1 MSILRRPTLLFLIV
15 LLLVPAAAA
24 DRLTVVS
31 WGGAYVKSQMLG
43 FILPFEEETGIA
55 VDVLEYTGG
64 IDDVRSQVR
73 AWNVRWDVVD
83 MELFD
88 AHRACR
94 ENLLVPFD
102 HDTLP
107 PAPDGT
113 PAREDFLEG
122 SLLRC
127 GIGNVVAATVVAYDH
142 ERIERAPERIEDF
155 FDVQGFPGRRG
166 LRRSPKVNLEWAL
179 IADGVPR
186 EDVYQVLDT
195 EEGVDRAF
203 RVLNRIKPWVDWWR
217 SGEEAVRLL
226 ETGRVS
232 MTSVF
237 NGRVFDAVQ
246 RGETFSILW
255 DHQVW
260 FMDVWVIPRNG
271 RRQELAA
278 EFVRFATTTD
288 SLARQMRYIPYGP
301 VRRSSLEQID
311 PEIRRQLPTAEENMV
326 TAIEGDAEWWAA
338 NLDPLTE
345 RFERWLER
353 PVMVPR
359 DRPN

>member
-1 MSILRRPTLLFLIV
+1 MSNLRRSTLLFLTAC
-15 LLLVPAAAA
+15 LLLPAAAA

-43 FILPFEEETGIA
+43 FILPFEEATGIQ
-55 VDVLEYTGG
+55 VDVLEYSGG
-64 IDDVRSQVR
+64 IDEVRSQVR
-73 AWNVRWDVVD
+73 SWNVRWDVVD

-88 AHRACR
+88 ARRACR
-94 ENLLVPFD
+94 EDLLVPFD
-102 HDTLP
+102 HETLP

-127 GIGNVVAATVVAYDH
+127 GVGNVIAATVVAYDH
-142 ERIERAPERIEDF
+142 ERIEQAPTRIEDF
-155 FDVQGFPGRRG
+155 FDLQRFPGRRG

-186 EDVYQVLDT
+186 EDVYRVLDT

-203 RVLNRIKPWVDWWR
+203 RVLSRIKPLVDWWR
-217 SGEEAVRLL
+217 SGEEAIELL
-226 ETGRVS
+226 EAGQVS

-260 FMDVWVIPRNG
+260 FMDVWVMPRNG
-271 RRQELAA
+271 RRQEQAA
-278 EFVRFATTTD
+278 EFIRFATATD
-288 SLARQMRYIPYGP
+288 SLARQMQFIPYGP
-301 VRRSSLEQID
+301 VRRSALAQIEPD
-311 PEIRRQLPTAEENMV
+311 MRRQLPTAEENMA

-338 NLDPLTE
+338 NVDRLTE

-359 DRPN
+359 ALPN

>member
-1 MSILRRPTLLFLIV
+1 MLLCATA
-15 LLLVPAAAA
+15 LLLSPAFAA

-43 FILPFEEETGIA
+43 FILPFEEAAGIT
-55 VDVLEYTGG
+55 VDVLEYNGG
-64 IDDVRSQVR
+64 IEEVRSQVR
-73 AWNVRWDVVD
+73 SWNVRWDVVD

-88 AHRACR
+88 ARRACR
-94 ENLLVPFD
+94 EGLLLPFD

-113 PAREDFLEG
+113 PAGQDFLDG
-122 SLLRC
+122 SLLPC
-127 GIGNVVAATVVAYDH
+127 GVGNVVAATVVAYDRD
-142 ERIERAPERIEDF
+142 RIDRPPRSVEDF

-179 IADGVPR
+179 IADGVAR
-186 EDVYQVLDT
+186 EDVYRVLDT
-195 EEGVDRAF
+195 EEGVERAF

-217 SGEEAVRLL
+217 SGEEAIRLL

-246 RGETFSILW
+246 RGENFAILW

-271 RRQELAA
+271 RRPELAA
-278 EFVRFATTTD
+278 DFIRFATSTE

-301 VRRSSLEQID
+301 VRRSSLDRID
-311 PEIRRQLPTAEENMV
+311 PEIRRQLPTAEENMA

-338 NLDPLTE
+338 NLDRLTE

-359 DRPN
+359 ALPN

>member
-1 MSILRRPTLLFLIV
+1 MARSILLLWAA
-15 LLLVPAAAA
+15 LLLPVAASE
-24 DRLTVVS
+24 RLTVVS

-43 FILPFEEETGIA
+43 FILPFEEATGTT
-55 VDVLEYTGG
+55 VDVLDYTGG
-64 IDDVRSQVR
+64 IDEVRSQVR

-88 AHRACR
+88 ARRACR
-94 ENLLVPFD
+94 EGLLLPFD

-113 PAREDFLEG
+113 PAKEDFLEA
-122 SLLRC
+122 SLLPC
-127 GIGNVVAATVVAYDH
+127 GVGNVIAATVVAYDP
-142 ERIERAPERIEDF
+142 ERVERAPQRIEDF

-179 IADGVPR
+179 IADGVAR
-186 EDVYQVLDT
+186 EDVYRVLDT
-195 EEGVDRAF
+195 AEGVDRAF
-203 RVLNRIKPWVDWWR
+203 RVLSRIKPWVDWWR
-217 SGEEAVRLL
+217 SGEEAIRLL

-246 RGETFSILW
+246 RGQSLTILW
-255 DHQVW
+255 DHQLW
-260 FMDVWVIPRNG
+260 FMDVWVMPRNG
-271 RRQELAA
+271 RRTDQAMA
-278 EFVRFATTTD
+278 FIRFATSTE
-288 SLARQMRYIPYGP
+288 SLARQMRHIPYGP
-301 VRRSSLEQID
+301 VRRSALERIE
-311 PEIRRQLPTAEENMV
+311 PEIRLYLPTAEANRA
-326 TAIEGDAEWWAA
+326 TAIEGDAEWWADHLEA
-338 NLDPLTE
+338 LNE

-359 DRPN
+359 KLPN

>member
-1 MSILRRPTLLFLIV
+1 MRILRRSIV
-15 LLLVPAAAA
+15 LFATAVILLPAAAA

-31 WGGAYVKSQMLG
+31 WGGAYTKSQMLG
-43 FILPFEEETGIA
+43 FILPFEEATGIT
-55 VDVLEYTGG
+55 VDVLEYAGG
-64 IDDVRSQVR
+64 IEEVRSQVR
-73 AWNVRWDVVD
+73 SWNVRWDLVD

-88 AHRACR
+88 ARRACR
-94 ENLLVPFD
+94 ENLLVPLD

-113 PAREDFLEG
+113 PAREDFLDG

-142 ERIERAPERIEDF
+142 ERIEQAPASIEDF
-155 FDVQGFPGRRG
+155 FDVQRFPGRRG

-186 EDVYQVLDT
+186 EDVYRVLDT
-195 EEGVDRAF
+195 EEGVERAF
-203 RVLNRIKPWVDWWR
+203 RVLSRIKPWVEWWR
-217 SGEEAVRLL
+217 SGEEAIQLL

-237 NGRVFDAVQ
+237 NGRVFDAVL
-246 RGETFSILW
+246 RGETFAILW

-271 RRQELAA
+271 RRQEQAKA
-278 EFVRFATTTD
+278 FIRFATSTE
-288 SLARQMRYIPYGP
+288 SLSRQMRHIPYGP
-301 VRRSSLEQID
+301 VRRSALERID
-311 PEIRRQLPTAEENMV
+311 PEMRRQLPTAEENMV
-326 TAIEGDAEWWAA
+326 TAIEGDAQWWAE
-338 NLDPLTE
+338 NLDRLTD
-345 RFERWLER
+345 RFERWLQR

-359 DRPN
+359 ALPN

>member
-1 MSILRRPTLLFLIV
+1 MSVLRRSTLLFVTVMV
-15 LLLVPAAAA
+15 LLPAAAA

-43 FILPFEEETGIA
+43 FILPYEEVSGTT

-64 IDDVRSQVR
+64 IDEVRSQVR
-73 AWNVRWDVVD
+73 SWNVRWDVVD

-88 AHRACR
+88 AQRACR
-94 ENLLVPFD
+94 ENLLMPFD

-113 PAREDFLEG
+113 PAREDFIEG

-127 GIGNVVAATVVAYDH
+127 GIGNVVAATVVAYDQD
-142 ERIERAPERIEDF
+142 RIEQPPQSIEDF
-155 FDVQGFPGRRG
+155 FDVQRFPGRRG

-186 EDVYQVLDT
+186 EEVYRVLNTD
-195 EEGVDRAF
+195 EGVERAF
-203 RVLNRIKPWVDWWR
+203 RVLSRIKPWVDWWR
-217 SGEEAVRLL
+217 SGEEAIRLL

-246 RGETFSILW
+246 RGENFAILW

-271 RRQELAA
+271 RRTEQAA
-278 EFVRFATTTD
+278 DFIRFATNTE
-288 SLARQMRYIPYGP
+288 SLARQMRHIPYGP
-301 VRRSSLEQID
+301 VRRSALERID
-311 PEIRRQLPTAEENMV
+311 PEIRRQLPTAAENTA

-338 NLDPLTE
+338 NLDRLTG

-359 DRPN
+359 ELPN